1 MYYILH
7 SQCVY
12 IYTYIYIYTHIY
24 IYTPTYV
31 VSYKIGLLNGSVQS
45 AHHGCKETLH
55 LRQLSVAEL
64 RSNKDEAV
72 RERAPGGAS
81 RLP

>member
-1 MYYILH
+1 MLCTTTY
-7 SQCVY
+7 CTVNV
-12 IYTYIYIYTHIY
+12 YIYIYTY
-24 IYTPTYV
+24 VYTPTYV
-31 VSYKIGLLNGSVQS
+31 VSYKIGFLNGSVQS
-45 AHHGCKETLH
+45 AHHSCKETLH